1 MLLPVCS
8 VLRLGKSGFIADNE
22 YFDFGLFELG
32 QGDEWI
38 MERVY
43 MKRKLG
49 IFGGTYE
56 GRLLAEF
63 CQKERIPFAVSVATA
78 YGEQLLEHVCGMER
92 RKECVEEVHSGRMDA
107 QEMAD
112 WMREQAIT
120 DVVDATH
127 PFAEEA
133 SRQIRLAC
141 GLAGVDYQRLK
152 RAGLENEMDAEKLG
166 EQREGIWW
174 VSSLEEAAKVLS
186 KELLRCPERK
196 ALLTTGSKELSWFSA
211 EKEVISRIFVRVL
224 PSAEAIGACMDAGF
238 SGKQIIAMQGPFSC
252 ALNRE
257 MLRAVGASYLVTK
270 ESGQAGGFSEKVQAA
285 LEIGCQVIAVRR
297 PDEGEEGKSLEE
309 TERWLSGWGKPEKA
323 SRRELF
329 VVGIGM
335 GGLGQL
341 TLEGLE
347 ILLRADAFL
356 GARRMV
362 ESGKE
367 MCREALQRISGKRDT
382 EKEKRLWIFPEDKLE
397 CITWKKEEML
407 SWIELHTEVQC
418 LAVLFSGDIG
428 FYSGARGLLELFNE
442 RLNGQYR
449 VRLIPGI
456 STLSYLAAKIG
467 RTWEGVEAVSFHGR
481 EEMVDWTLSDGK
493 ERFFLLDGTERLRQ
507 ICCCLIEHGQAEAEI
522 WVGENLSYPEEKIIS
537 GKPKELL
544 AYEFGTLLA
553 AWVVP
558 GAVQQHIN

>member
-1 MLLPVCS
+1 
-8 VLRLGKSGFIADNE
+8 
-22 YFDFGLFELG
+22 
-32 QGDEWI
+32 
-38 MERVY
+38 MEGVY
-43 MKRKLG
+43 VKRKLG

-56 GRLLAEF
+56 GRRLVEF
-63 CQKERIPFAVSVATA
+63 CQKEQIPFAVSVATA
-78 YGEQLLEHVCGMER
+78 YGEQLLEYVREMER
-92 RKECVEEVHSGRMDA
+92 RKERVEEEIHSGRMDA
-107 QEMAD
+107 REMAD

-141 GLAGVDYQRLK
+141 GLAGVDYHRLK
-152 RAGLENEMDAEKLG
+152 RAELEKEMDAEGLG
-166 EQREGIWW
+166 EQKESIWW
-174 VSSLEEAAKVLS
+174 VSSFKEAAKLLHA
-186 KELLRCPERK
+186 ELLHYPERK

-211 EKEVISRIFVRVL
+211 KKEVISRIFVRVL
-224 PSAEAIGACMDAGF
+224 PSVEAIGACTDAGF
-238 SGKQIIAMQGPFSC
+238 CGKQIIAMQGPFSC
-252 ALNRE
+252 VLNRE

-270 ESGQAGGFSEKVQAA
+270 ESGRTGGFEEKVQAA
-285 LEIGCQVIAVRR
+285 LESGCQVIAVRR
-297 PDEGEEGKSLEE
+297 PDKGEEGKSLEE
-309 TERWLSGWGKPEKA
+309 TERWLSGWRTPGKAKEGSGVQHLGEPLDRIGSDKA

-347 ILLRADAFL
+347 VLLRADAFL

-362 ESGKE
+362 ESGKAI
-367 MCREALQRISGKRDT
+367 CREALHRMAGEQGMDILRRIAREKGMDMGKRP
-382 EKEKRLWIFPEDKLE
+382 WIFPEDKRE
-397 CITWKKEEML
+397 CITWKKEELL

-418 LAVLFSGDIG
+418 PAVLFSGDIG
-428 FYSGARGLLELFNE
+428 FYSGAGGLLELLNE

-449 VRLIPGI
+449 VRVIPGI

-481 EEMVDWTLSDGK
+481 EEMVDWTFSDGR

-507 ICCCLIEHGQAEAEI
+507 ICCCLMEHGQAEAKI

-537 GKPKELL
+537 GKPQELL

-553 AWVVP
+553 AWVIP
-558 GAVQQHIN
+558 GAVLR